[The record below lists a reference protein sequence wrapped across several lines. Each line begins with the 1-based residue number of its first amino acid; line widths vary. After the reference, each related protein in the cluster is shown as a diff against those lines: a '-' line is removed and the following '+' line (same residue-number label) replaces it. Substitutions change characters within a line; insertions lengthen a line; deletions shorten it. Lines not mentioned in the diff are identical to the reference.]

1 MAEEL
6 LDCPN
11 VVAPFQKIRRKGM
24 PKGVAG
30 GAFGWSGF
38 SDRTSDRF
46 LNDGFM
52 GMMPPL
58 LACRV
63 RHHGLDFIASHHN
76 GQALGLASASSCDG
90 SGAISARP
98 RRAGPGTAPPTHFDR
113 RCRRPVQA
121 YLNEGIDIPEPDQGA
136 VDYSG
141 RFLIR
146 LPKYLHRQ
154 LAESA
159 QANGVS
165 LNQYACTLLAMHYQE
180 DRLSGILTGV
190 YDELRSLNKMIGNLQ
205 YRMEPSKAVFRTYKW
220 EYSADGYKAAA

>member
-1 MAEEL
+1 MMKKDLEYYLSLPYRVEIVPIPEEEGGGFLARLPQFGELGIIGDGDTVEEALSDLAESK
-6 LDCPN
+6 
-11 VVAPFQKIRRKGM
+11 KIR
-24 PKGVAG
+24 
-30 GAFGWSGF
+30 FQS
-38 SDRTSDRF
+38 
-46 LNDGFM
+46 
-52 GMMPPL
+52 
-58 LACRV
+58 
-63 RHHGLDFIASHHN
+63 
-76 GQALGLASASSCDG
+76 
-90 SGAISARP
+90 
-98 RRAGPGTAPPTHFDR
+98 
-113 RCRRPVQA
+113 

-136 VDYSG
+136 VEYSG

-154 LAESA
+154 LAEAA

-190 YDELRSLNKMIGNLQ
+190 YDELKSLNKMIGNLQ